1 MCARNWSAWPCA
13 DRGALLRPLL
23 TLFEGVTAAARSSQ
37 ARFYNAR
44 HLQLPA
50 PKHAMTHESRLD
62 RLLRQLLW
70 GRRTAALAT
79 LQTLPGA
86 ETVPFT
92 TPAVSFVPYA
102 IDSTAQVLVLH
113 VSALAAHTRNLRQ
126 SPAVS
131 LLITAPED
139 AAQPVH
145 ALQRVAIQGQA
156 VLLAPE
162 AAASARAAYLRH
174 FPEAAPM
181 TALGDFQFVQIIPSA
196 GRHVAGFGAA
206 RDLSAEELKALL
218 MS

>member
-1 MCARNWSAWPCA
+1 
-13 DRGALLRPLL
+13 
-23 TLFEGVTAAARSSQ
+23 
-37 ARFYNAR
+37 
-44 HLQLPA
+44 
-50 PKHAMTHESRLD
+50 MTHESRLD

-86 ETVPFT
+86 ESVPFT

-145 ALQRVAIQGQA
+145 ALERVAIQ
-156 VLLAPE
+156 LLAAPI
-162 AAASARAAYLRH
+162 APASRH
-174 FPEAAPM
+174 EQR
-181 TALGDFQFVQIIPSA
+181 L
-196 GRHVAGFGAA
+196 
-206 RDLSAEELKALL
+206 
-218 MS
+218 

>member
-1 MCARNWSAWPCA
+1 
-13 DRGALLRPLL
+13 
-23 TLFEGVTAAARSSQ
+23 
-37 ARFYNAR
+37 
-44 HLQLPA
+44 
-50 PKHAMTHESRLD
+50 MTHESRLH

-86 ETVPFT
+86 ESVPFT

-145 ALQRVAIQGQA
+145 ALERVARVWRG
-156 VLLAPE
+156 
-162 AAASARAAYLRH
+162 
-174 FPEAAPM
+174 
-181 TALGDFQFVQIIPSA
+181 
-196 GRHVAGFGAA
+196 AGFICRGAEGAA
-206 RDLSAEELKALL
+206 HVLTLGRSAPPAVGSQGPFRPDERWRPLARCPGRPHGSLPGPVW
-218 MS
+218 